1 MAGDEPLTSPGS
13 EPIEAPQQTPLF
25 HSLEQARYV
34 RQASWSMTM
43 LRGRRS
49 RIVRDQSRSV
59 LRPGGCG

>member
-1 MAGDEPLTSPGS
+1 MKPLTRPGS
-13 EPIEAPQQTPLF
+13 EPIQAPQQTLF

-49 RIVRDQSRSV
+49 RMVEDQSRSV